1 MKIVDYVKI
10 EELKRLVVYQL
21 RQLGMLEETQTI
33 NERDLNTI
41 LTAMAQLHGELGKK
55 EEFNDKMDYLIAYII
70 GLWGRL
76 VIDYGADIK
85 EL

>member
-1 MKIVDYVKI
+1 
-10 EELKRLVVYQL
+10 
-21 RQLGMLEETQTI
+21 MLEQSQTI
-33 NERDLNTI
+33 NERDLDII
-41 LTAMAQLHGELGKK
+41 LSAMAQLHGELNKK
-55 EEFNDKMDYLIAYII
+55 ERFEEKMDYLVAYII